1 MSTEVTL
8 AVRKAFGEWTKIAKY
23 LKEYPTATE
32 SRRRRILGYLRNRS
46 KVKGSAQ
53 AKIDDTLSILNRINN
68 GEEVLSLILR
78 GYEPVGD
85 AVALE
90 NKIDRYLTQGIQSNV
105 FEVVIEF
112 KKPEESEEEIG
123 EEEEK
128 KKLQKLIDE
137 KLTLARYYGIDS
149 TDDAFKIYTED
160 EKEADYIKEIF
171 NDPDLPISTISIN
184 PISEKY
190 SMLTLLEDDYK
201 EEFGEYPSYQIR
213 EKLAMA
219 LAKIT
224 SQLGKEPLEVAEKTE
239 DIRDIL
245 DSLEGAF
252 DDLKQIK
259 VEGTVIPFNP
269 RLTSFSFDY
278 SNLIDEKIKKLKDS
292 REEIEKR
299 VEDIQQKI
307 DEFKNLRNPK
317 NKERGRLKINLLQ
330 NKLDP
335 LKEIVEEILVEEGD
349 LDKLQK
355 LVNASIKSYEKGSNQ
370 IINTINEF
378 TREASNIRRA
388 TVAKQGRRVKQN
400 PEYNRLMAK
409 LVKILNIEASEVKK
423 GVKIILSVVKDIDKL
438 FTTYEE
444 YSEELDD
451 MFSDKMSEELKEGK
465 TIEVGFSTETQRKR
479 RKLLEEHEDLLKLL
493 KFAEKPT
500 YTKADRGQVEAL
512 IRQIYKL
519 RGK

>member
-1 MSTEVTL
+1 MIHLSTEVTL
-8 AVRKAFGEWTKIAKY
+8 AVRRAFGEWTKIAKY
-23 LKEYPTATE
+23 LKEYPKATE

-78 GYEPVGD
+78 GYEPIGD

-90 NKIDRYLTQGIQSNV
+90 NKIEEYLTQGIESNV

-112 KKPEESEEEIG
+112 KKPEESEEELDEES
-123 EEEEK
+123 EEE
-128 KKLQKLIDE
+128 KLQKLIDE
-137 KLTLARYYGIDS
+137 KLTPFSSTVRYYGIDI
-149 TDDAFKIYTED
+149 TDNAVKIYTED
-160 EKEADYIKEIF
+160 EKDAAYIEKIL
-171 NDPDLPISTISIN
+171 NDPNLPIFTISIN

-201 EEFGEYPSYQIR
+201 EEFGEYPSYLIR

-224 SQLGKEPLEVAEKTE
+224 SQLGKEPLEVAEKPE

-252 DDLKQIK
+252 DDLKQIPEEEK
-259 VEGTVIPFNP
+259 YI
-269 RLTSFSFDY
+269 
-278 SNLIDEKIKKLKDS
+278 NLIDEKIKKLKDS

-335 LKEIVEEILVEEGD
+335 LKEIVKEILIEEGD
-349 LDKLQK
+349 LDELKK

-370 IINTINEF
+370 LIDTIDEF
-378 TREASNIRRA
+378 TREASKIRRA

-409 LVKILNIEASEVKK
+409 LIKILNIEASEVKK

>member
-1 MSTEVTL
+1 MIHLSTEVTL
-8 AVRKAFGEWTKIAKY
+8 AVRRAFGEWTKIAKY
-23 LKEYPTATE
+23 LKEYPKATE

-90 NKIDRYLTQGIQSNV
+90 NKIEEYLTQGIESNV

-112 KKPEESEEEIG
+112 KKPEESEEELD
-123 EEEEK
+123 EEK

-149 TDDAFKIYTED
+149 TDDAFKVYTED
-160 EKEADYIKEIF
+160 EKEADFIKEIF

-201 EEFGEYPSYQIR
+201 EEFGEYPSYLIR

-224 SQLGKEPLEVAEKTE
+224 SQLGKEPLEVAEKPE

-252 DDLKQIK
+252 DDLKQIPEEEK
-259 VEGTVIPFNP
+259 YI
-269 RLTSFSFDY
+269 
-278 SNLIDEKIKKLKDS
+278 NLIDEKIKKLKDS

-335 LKEIVEEILVEEGD
+335 LKEIVKEILIEEED
-349 LDKLQK
+349 LDELKK

-370 IINTINEF
+370 LIDTIDEF
-378 TREASNIRRA
+378 TREASKIRRA

-409 LVKILNIEASEVKK
+409 LIKILNIEASEVKK

>member
-32 SRRRRILGYLRNRS
+32 SRRKRILGLLRNRS

-53 AKIDDTLSILNRINN
+53 AKIDDTLSILNKINN

-112 KKPEESEEEIG
+112 KKPEESEEELD
-123 EEEEK
+123 EESEEEK

-149 TDDAFKIYTED
+149 TDDALKIYTED
-160 EKEADYIKEIF
+160 EKEADFIKNIL
-171 NDPDLPISTISIN
+171 NDPDLPISNISIN
-184 PISEKY
+184 PISENY

-224 SQLGKEPLEVAEKTE
+224 SQLGKEPLEVAEKPE

-245 DSLEGAF
+245 DSLEDAF
-252 DDLKQIK
+252 DDLKQMP
-259 VEGTVIPFNP
+259 VEETE
-269 RLTSFSFDY
+269 Y
-278 SNLIDEKIKKLKDS
+278 SNLIDGKIKKLKDS
-292 REEIEKR
+292 REEIEKK

-317 NKERGRLKINLLQ
+317 NEERARLKINLLQ
-330 NKLDP
+330 NKLEP
-335 LKEIVEEILVEEGD
+335 LKEIVKEILIEEED
-349 LDKLQK
+349 LDELQK

-370 IINTINEF
+370 LINTINEF
-378 TREASNIRRA
+378 TREASKIRRA

-400 PEYNRLMAK
+400 PEYNRLMTK
-409 LVKILNIEASEVKK
+409 LIKILNIEASEVKK

-451 MFSDKMSEELKEGK
+451 MFSDKMNEELKEGK
-465 TIEVGFSTETQRKR
+465 TIEVGFSTETQQKR
-479 RKLLEEHEDLLKLL
+479 RKLLKEHEDLLKLL
-493 KFAEKPT
+493 RFAEKPT
-500 YTKADRGQVEAL
+500 YTKADRGRVEEL

>member
-8 AVRKAFGEWTKIAKY
+8 AVRRAFGEWTKIAKY
-23 LKEYPTATE
+23 LKEYPKATE

-78 GYEPVGD
+78 GYEPIGD

-90 NKIDRYLTQGIQSNV
+90 NKIEKYLTEGIESNV

-112 KKPEESEEEIG
+112 KKPEESEEELD
-123 EEEEK
+123 EEK

-149 TDDAFKIYTED
+149 TDDAFKVYTED
-160 EKEADYIKEIF
+160 EKEADFIKEIF

-201 EEFGEYPSYQIR
+201 EEFGEYPSYLIR

-224 SQLGKEPLEVAEKTE
+224 SQLGREPLEVAEKPE

-252 DDLKQIK
+252 DDLKQIP
-259 VEGTVIPFNP
+259 EEENI
-269 RLTSFSFDY
+269 
-278 SNLIDEKIKKLKDS
+278 NLIEEKIKKLKDS

-335 LKEIVEEILVEEGD
+335 LKEIVKEILIEEGD
-349 LDKLQK
+349 LDELKK

-370 IINTINEF
+370 LIDTIDEF
-378 TREASNIRRA
+378 TREASKIRRA

-409 LVKILNIEASEVKK
+409 LIKILNIEASEVKK

>member
-1 MSTEVTL
+1 MIHLSTEVTL
-8 AVRKAFGEWTKIAKY
+8 AVRRAFGEWTKIAKY
-23 LKEYPTATE
+23 LKEYPKATE

-90 NKIDRYLTQGIQSNV
+90 NKIEEYLTQGIESNV

-112 KKPEESEEEIG
+112 KKPEESEEELD
-123 EEEEK
+123 EEK

-149 TDDAFKIYTED
+149 TDDAFKVYTED
-160 EKEADYIKEIF
+160 EKEADFIKEIF

-201 EEFGEYPSYQIR
+201 EEFGEYPSYLIR

-224 SQLGKEPLEVAEKTE
+224 SQLGKEPLEVAEKPE

-252 DDLKQIK
+252 DDLKQIPEEEK
-259 VEGTVIPFNP
+259 YI
-269 RLTSFSFDY
+269 
-278 SNLIDEKIKKLKDS
+278 NLIDEKIKKLKDS

-335 LKEIVEEILVEEGD
+335 LKEIVKEILIEEGD
-349 LDKLQK
+349 LDELKK
-355 LVNASIKSYEKGSNQ
+355 LVNASIKSYEKGSDQ
-370 IINTINEF
+370 LINTINEF
-378 TREASNIRRA
+378 TREASKIRRA

-409 LVKILNIEASEVKK
+409 LIKILNIEASEVKK